1 MKKIP
6 LKYYV
11 NLFITEKCIELYDPN
26 GVIAES
32 DYYTHFLYIR
42 TYIKSNTSNRPDKVN
57 YTVWELIKAMGDMYG
72 FNPKIAAQF
81 IANYFVGDVYKG
93 YLDYVIT
100 CNRYLE
106 YKN

>member
-11 NLFITEKCIELYDPN
+11 NLFITEKCIELYEADDT
-26 GVIAES
+26 ITES
-32 DYYTHFLYIR
+32 DYYSYFSYVK
-42 TYIKSNTSNRPDKVN
+42 TYIKSNTDKRPDIVD
-57 YTVWELIKAMGDMYG
+57 YTVWELIKAMGEMYG
-72 FNPKIAAQF
+72 FSPEIATQF
-81 IANYFVGDVYKG
+81 IANYFVGDGYKK